1 MRASSAACR
10 RSLKKEPLT
19 ICQMRSPAPRFY
31 ASLRNYRSVAH
42 FRSAGFFAAA
52 QTNLKPAFPRAFFTD
67 KLKARVSAG
76 FFVFSVILCNYLRGF
91 LMFACASSRQ
101 DAVRRCLHC
110 GAGILL
116 PRLPLLF
123 ASRKC
128 KTLPCSSFLRSAPK
142 LSQCRSFSLGG
153 FFRGST
159 DKLKARVSAGFFI
172 VSAGFFIFS
181 VILCNYLR
189 GFLMFA
195 CAAARR
201 AIGTRKGEQDT

>member
-19 ICQMRSPAPRFY
+19 ICKTRSLVPHFS

-42 FRSAGFFAAA
+42 FRSAVSFRGS
-52 QTNLKPAFPRAFFTD
+52 TD
-67 KLKARVSAG
+67 KLKARVAAG
-76 FFVFSVILCNYLRGF
+76 FFFFSVILRNYLRGF

-159 DKLKARVSAGFFI
+159 DKLKARVSAGFF
-172 VSAGFFIFS
+172 VFS

>member
-19 ICQMRSPAPRFY
+19 ICQMRSLVTRFY
-31 ASLRNYRSVAH
+31 ALLLNYRSVAH

-52 QTNLKPAFPRAFFTD
+52 QEVALYENGARFGAPFPSPR
-67 KLKARVSAG
+67 
-76 FFVFSVILCNYLRGF
+76 NYLRGF

-101 DAVRRCLHC
+101 DAVRRYLHC

-159 DKLKARVSAGFFI
+159 DKLKARVAAGFF
-172 VSAGFFIFS
+172 VFSA
-181 VILCNYLR
+181 ILCNYLR